1 MQVMS
6 MVMMKILWRWI
17 VVVLLLFEFLFG
29 CSSEWESFVV
39 VRSYFHLFVKDR
51 DFVEFALGFGIEDKV
66 KSQLFLNP
74 QLTVPSSRSFRIFH
88 SNTSRCAFVRRT
100 CQIRIHF
107 LGILFTSTKHWY
119 YSAYHRLASAHPQ
132 HGETIHPAAII
143 VRCDAPWSCHP
154 SSIVHCNGVYSIGW
168 ASINMALFQLFIFI
182 KSSKRSTNYNDNK
195 G

>member
-1 MQVMS
+1 M
-6 MVMMKILWRWI
+6 I

-88 SNTSRCAFVRRT
+88 SNTSRVLSFDALAKLESIFWV
-100 CQIRIHF
+100 
-107 LGILFTSTKHWY
+107 LFTSTKHWY

-154 SSIVHCNGVYSIGW
+154 SSIVHCNGVYTIGW
-168 ASINMALFQLFIFI
+168 ASIKMALFQLFIFI
-182 KSSKRSTNYNDNK
+182 KSSRRSTNYNDNK